1 MAQATKM
8 PAMFDLSGQVAVV
21 TGSTK
26 GIGKAIAA
34 RMAQH
39 GAKVV
44 VSSRKPDVVEAVT
57 AEINTDFAANGGEAI
72 GVPANIGRRP
82 ECEALVSAAMDKWG
96 RIDSFVANAAINP
109 YYGPLHEIPEDAFGK
124 IMSTNVQSP
133 IWFSGLV
140 CPQMADNGG
149 GSFIII
155 SSIGGMWGDAKI
167 GAYNLS
173 KAADMQLVRNM
184 AVEWGRYNIR
194 ANCIAPG
201 LVKTDFARA
210 LWENPVRNENALMT
224 YPLKRLGE
232 PDDIAG
238 MTLMLASRAG
248 NWICGQTLVV
258 DGGMMAGIGRY
269 E

>member
-1 MAQATKM
+1 MADADRM

-34 RMAQH
+34 RMAQQ
-39 GAKVV
+39 GAKVI
-44 VSSRKPDVVEAVT
+44 VSSRKADAVEAVT
-57 AEINTDFAANGGEAI
+57 AEINRNYAAHGGEAI

-82 ECEALVSAAMDKWG
+82 ECEALVCAALDKWG
-96 RIDSFVANAAINP
+96 QIDCFVANAAINP
-109 YYGPLHEIPEDAFGK
+109 YYGPLHEIPEDAFQK

-140 CPQMADNGG
+140 CPQMAERNG
-149 GSFIII
+149 GSFIVI
-155 SSIGGMWGDAKI
+155 SSVGGLRGDAKI

-184 AVEWGRYNIR
+184 AVEWGRHYIR
-194 ANCIAPG
+194 ANCIAPA

-210 LWENPVRNENALMT
+210 LWENPMRHENALTT
-224 YPLKRLGE
+224 YPLKRLGD

-238 MTLMLASRAG
+238 MAVMLASRAG
-248 NWICGQTLVV
+248 AWICGQTLVV

>member
-1 MAQATKM
+1 MAAEVKM
-8 PAMFDLSGQVAVV
+8 PAMFGLSGQVAVV

-44 VSSRKPDVVEAVT
+44 VSSRKSDAVGAVT
-57 AEINTDFAANGGEAI
+57 AEINKDYAAHGGEAI

-82 ECEALVSAAMDKWG
+82 ECEALVAAAFDKWG
-96 RIDSFVANAAINP
+96 HIDAFIANAAINP
-109 YYGPLHEIPEDAFGK
+109 YYGPLHEIPEDAFQK

-140 CPQMADNGG
+140 CPHMAERGG
-149 GSFIII
+149 GSFTLI
-155 SSIGGMWGDAKI
+155 SSVGGLRGDPKI

-173 KAADMQLVRNM
+173 KTADMQLVRNM

-194 ANCIAPG
+194 ANCIAPA

-210 LWENPVRNENALMT
+210 LWENPVRHENALMT

-238 MTLMLASRAG
+238 MAIMLASRAG
-248 NWICGQTLVV
+248 QWICGQTLVV

-269 E
+269 D

>member
-1 MAQATKM
+1 MAQAGKM
-8 PAMFDLSGQVAVV
+8 PSMFDLSGQVAVV

-34 RMAQH
+34 RMAQQ

-44 VSSRKPDVVEAVT
+44 VSSRKADVVDAVT
-57 AEINTDFAANGGEAI
+57 AEINKDFAANGGEAI

-82 ECEALVSAAMDKWG
+82 ECEALVKAAFDKWG
-96 RIDSFVANAAINP
+96 RIDTFVANAAINP
-109 YYGPLHEIPEDAFGK
+109 YYGPLHEIPEEVFQK

-133 IWFSGLV
+133 IWFSGMV
-140 CPQMADNGG
+140 CQHMAENGG

-155 SSIGGMWGDAKI
+155 SSIGGIWGDAKI

-184 AVEWGRYNIR
+184 AVEWGRHNIR
-194 ANCIAPG
+194 ANCIAPA

-210 LWENPVRNENALMT
+210 LWGNPARHESVLMT
-224 YPLKRLGE
+224 YPMKRLGE

-238 MTLMLASRAG
+238 MALMLASRAG
-248 NWICGQTLVV
+248 NWLCGQTLVV
-258 DGGMMAGIGRY
+258 DGGMMADIGHY

>member
-1 MAQATKM
+1 MTDSSKT
-8 PAMFDLSGQVAVV
+8 PDMFDLSGQVAVV

-44 VSSRKPDVVEAVT
+44 VSSRKADVVEAVT
-57 AEINTDFAANGGEAI
+57 AEINRDFAANGGEAI

-82 ECEALVSAAMDKWG
+82 ECEALVAAAMDKWG
-96 RIDSFVANAAINP
+96 QIDTFVANAAINP
-109 YYGPLHEIPEDAFGK
+109 YYGPLHEIPEEAFAK

-140 CPQMADNGG
+140 CPQMAARGG
-149 GSFIII
+149 GNFIVI
-155 SSIGGMWGDAKI
+155 SSIGGAYGDPKI
-167 GAYNLS
+167 GAYCLS

-184 AVEWGRYNIR
+184 TVEWGSANIR
-194 ANCIAPG
+194 ANCVAPA

-210 LWENPVRNENALMT
+210 LWENPVRHETALMT
-224 YPLKRLGE
+224 YPLKRLGD

-238 MTLMLASRAG
+238 IAVMLASRAG
-248 NWICGQTLVV
+248 QWICGQTLIV
-258 DGGMMAGIGRY
+258 DGGMMAGAGRF

>member
-1 MAQATKM
+1 MADAAKI
-8 PAMFDLSGQVAVV
+8 PPMFDLSGHVAVV

-34 RMAQH
+34 RLAQH

-44 VSSRKPDVVEAVT
+44 VSSRKADAVQAVT
-57 AEINTDFAANGGEAI
+57 AEINKDYAANGGAAF

-82 ECEALVSAAMDKWG
+82 ECEALVEATLDRWG
-96 RIDSFVANAAINP
+96 QIDCFVANAAINP
-109 YYGPLHEIPEDAFGK
+109 YYGPLHAIPDDAFQK
-124 IMSTNVQSP
+124 IMGTNVQSP

-140 CPQMADNGG
+140 CPQMAARGG
-149 GSFIII
+149 GSFIVV
-155 SSIGGMWGDAKI
+155 SSVGGLRGDAKI
-167 GAYNLS
+167 GAYCLS

-184 AVEWGRYNIR
+184 TVEWGRHNIR
-194 ANCIAPG
+194 ANCLAPA

-210 LWENPVRNENALMT
+210 LWENPVRHRTALAT
-224 YPLKRLGE
+224 YPLQRLGE

-238 MTLMLASRAG
+238 MAVMLASRAG
-248 NWICGQTLVV
+248 AWICGQTLVV
-258 DGGMMAGIGRY
+258 DGGMMAGIGRF

>member
-1 MAQATKM
+1 MAESAKM
-8 PAMFDLSGQVAVV
+8 PAMFDLSGQVAIV

-34 RMAQH
+34 RLAQH
-39 GAKVV
+39 GARVV
-44 VSSRKPDVVEAVT
+44 VSSRKADAVEAVT
-57 AEINTDFAANGGEAI
+57 AEINRDFAANGGEAI

-82 ECEALVSAAMDKWG
+82 DCEALVAAVFDRWG
-96 RIDSFVANAAINP
+96 QIDTFVANAAINP
-109 YYGPLHEIPEDAFGK
+109 YYGPLHEIPEDAFAK

-140 CPQMADNGG
+140 CPHMAERGG
-149 GSFIII
+149 GNFIVI
-155 SSIGGMWGDAKI
+155 SSVGGLRGDAKI

-184 AVEWGRYNIR
+184 AVEWGRHNIR
-194 ANCIAPG
+194 ANCIAPA

-210 LWENPVRNENALMT
+210 LWENPVRHENALMT
-224 YPLKRLGE
+224 YPLNRLGE

-238 MTLMLASRAG
+238 IAVMLASRAG
-248 NWICGQTLVV
+248 AWLCGQTLTV

>member
-1 MAQATKM
+1 MSDTGTM
-8 PAMFDLSGQVAVV
+8 PGMFDLSGQVAVV

-26 GIGKAIAA
+26 GIGRAIAA

-44 VSSRKPDVVEAVT
+44 VSSRKADVVEAVT
-57 AEINTDFAANGGEAI
+57 AEINADFAANGGEAI

-82 ECEALVSAAMDKWG
+82 ECEALVKAAMEKWG
-96 RIDSFVANAAINP
+96 RIDIFVANAAINP
-109 YYGPLHEIPEDAFGK
+109 YYGPLHEIPEDAFQK
-124 IMSTNVQSP
+124 IMNTNVQSP

-140 CPQMADNGG
+140 CPQMAENGG
-149 GSFIII
+149 GSFIVI

-184 AVEWGRYNIR
+184 AVEWGRFNIR

-248 NWICGQTLVV
+248 SWICGQTLVV